1 MDNKLKLLLVG
12 VVIIIIGVFLSLNL
26 QPDFDNNEI
35 INTEADNINIVPDN
49 QFKEVQFVLYNG
61 DASIAWHLESDI
73 INNYTQNKILELSPI
88 EIDAV
93 RITLETGDA
102 DINGDNISEQLI
114 YQLEGKESIYNINTG
129 VIEING
135 PINIVKGE
143 IKLNTS
149 KLAWQDGK
157 DLLIATEGV
166 RIQSPYFSL
175 MGEEMRADIAL
186 NDLVVMGKDENQ
198 AFFSWQKGS
207 DSN

>member
-1 MDNKLKLLLVG
+1 MDKKLRYLLVG

-26 QPDFDNNEI
+26 EPNFDNQEI
-35 INTEADNINIVPDN
+35 INTEPDSGNIVPDN

-61 DASIAWHLESDI
+61 DASIAWHLESGI
-73 INNYTQNKILELSPI
+73 INNYTQDKILDLSPI

-93 RITLETGDA
+93 RTALDTDNV
-102 DINGDNISEQLI
+102 DINGDKISEQLI
-114 YQLEGKESIYNINTG
+114 YQLEAKDSIYNINTG
-129 VIEING
+129 EIEING
-135 PINIVKGE
+135 PIFINKGE
-143 IKLNTS
+143 IEFHTKKLN
-149 KLAWQDGK
+149 WQDGK

-166 RIQSPYFSL
+166 NIQSPYFSL

-186 NDLVVMGKDENQ
+186 NNVLVKGKDENQ